1 MFNNAPR
8 YWPVMM
14 VAVLLTLT
22 ACGKKDEVLVVTPLT
37 DTSGPLRY
45 VPADTPYVLSALEPA
60 PDDFMD
66 KMEPKIDELLVTY
79 RTMLRAIMAQAADAA
94 ADGESDPELDARIA
108 AVVEELVTLLSLD
121 GLRGAGMSR
130 DSTAVFYGH
139 GLLPV
144 LRISLTDDALLDA
157 AIRRIETEAGQSL
170 PVGEIQGRQYR
181 YFDAEQ
187 VRVILAT
194 LDDQMIL
201 TVVPPSFD
209 EAQLDQL
216 LGLRLPARNIAETG
230 VLQEIADEYGFMTAF
245 VGFFSTERL
254 AATFIDEPAG
264 LNKGLL
270 AVIGHDVNELSD
282 ICKAEIRSLAAV
294 APRIVSGYDE
304 ISVEQV
310 KSSLVV
316 ELRQDIAAGMATI
329 PTAVPGL
336 GTPHGGLFS
345 IGLSM
350 NLTATREFLASR
362 LDALE
367 AEPFECDKLAGFEQM
382 VVGGR
387 QALSQPLPPVAYN
400 FRGFVAVINDIQ
412 GYDFAQQAPP
422 ESIEASFLLAMD
434 DAPALLA
441 FGQMMSPELAEMSIE
456 PDSQP
461 HQLELPAAQNGIDS
475 AWIALSES
483 ALALSVSPE
492 AENVLP
498 KLLQADSVSPPPF
511 LSIDVDAESY
521 YTMVAQAMEKR
532 DDDVNEEMQA
542 AIAEVLVAAAQ
553 FYDRFGVR
561 VDFTDRGIEVSSD
574 VTLAD

>member
-1 MFNNAPR
+1 MVNNVPR

-14 VAVLLTLT
+14 LAMLLTLS
-22 ACGKKDEVLVVTPLT
+22 ACGKKDEARVITPLT
-37 DTSGPLRY
+37 DTAGPLRY

-66 KMEPKIDELLVTY
+66 KMEPKIDELLAAY
-79 RTMLRAIMAQAADAA
+79 RTMLRAVMAQAADDAEF
-94 ADGESDPELDARIA
+94 GPEVDARIA
-108 AVVEELVTLLSLD
+108 AVAEELVTLLSVD
-121 GLRGAGMSR
+121 GLRGVGMTR
-130 DSTAVFYGH
+130 DSTAVLYGH

-144 LRISLTDDALLDA
+144 LRVSLTDDALLDA
-157 AIRRIETEAGQSL
+157 AIGRIETEAGQSL

-187 VRVILAT
+187 ARVILAT

-201 TVVPPSFD
+201 TVVPTSFD
-209 EAQLDQL
+209 EAQLVPL
-216 LGLRLPARNIAETG
+216 LGLTLPARNIAQTG
-230 VLQEIADEYGFMTAF
+230 VLQEIADDYGFMTAF

-254 AATFIDEPAG
+254 AATFTDEPMA
-264 LNKGLL
+264 LNKDLL
-270 AVIGHDVNELSD
+270 AVIGHDVNELTD
-282 ICKAEIRSLAAV
+282 VCKAEIRSLAAA
-294 APRIVSGYDE
+294 APRIVSGYDK

-316 ELRQDIAAGMATI
+316 ELRPDIAAGLATI
-329 PTAVPGL
+329 PAAVPGL
-336 GTPHGGLFS
+336 GKIHGGLFS
-345 IGLSM
+345 IGMSM
-350 NLTATREFLASR
+350 NLMATREFLAAR

-367 AEPFECDKLAGFEQM
+367 AEPFECDKLEGFEQL
-382 VVGGR
+382 VAGGR
-387 QALSQPLPPVAYN
+387 QALSQPMPPVAYN

-412 GYDFAQQAPP
+412 GFDFAQQAPP
-422 ESIEASFLLAMD
+422 ESIDASFLLAMD

-492 AENVLP
+492 AENILP

-511 LSIDVDAESY
+511 LTLDVDAESY
-521 YTMVAQAMEKR
+521 YTMVAQAMKAR
-532 DDDVNEEMQA
+532 DDGMKEEMRA
-542 AIAEVLVAAAQ
+542 AMAEVLVAAAQ
-553 FYDRFGVR
+553 FYDRFGIR
-561 VDFTDRGIEVSSD
+561 VDFTNRGIEVSSD

>member
-1 MFNNAPR
+1 MVNNTPR

-14 VAVLLTLT
+14 LAVLLTLS
-22 ACGKKDEVLVVTPLT
+22 ACGKKDEAPVITPLN

-45 VPADTPYVLSALEPA
+45 VPADSPYVLSALEPM

-66 KMEPKIDELLVTY
+66 KMEPRIDGLLATY
-79 RTMLRAIMAQAADAA
+79 QTVLRAAMAQAADSD
-94 ADGESDPELDARIA
+94 DGEPDPELDAQIA
-108 AVVEELVTLLSLD
+108 AVVDELVTLLSVD
-121 GLRGAGMSR
+121 GLRGAGMTR
-130 DSTAVFYGH
+130 DSTAVLYGH

-144 LRISLTDDALLDA
+144 LRVSLIDEALLDA
-157 AIRRIETEAGQSL
+157 AIARIETEAGQSL

-181 YFDAEQ
+181 YFDAEE
-187 VRVILAT
+187 VRVIVAT

-201 TVVPPSFD
+201 TITPASFD
-209 EAQLDQL
+209 EAQLTQL
-216 LGLRLPARNIAETG
+216 LGLTLPTRNIAQTG

-254 AATFIDEPAG
+254 VATFTDEPAG
-264 LNKGLL
+264 LNKDLL
-270 AVIGHDVNELSD
+270 AVIGHDVDELTD
-282 ICKAEIRSLAAV
+282 VCKAEFRSLAVV

-304 ISVEQV
+304 ISAEQM

-316 ELRQDIAAGMATI
+316 ELRQDVAADLATI
-329 PTAVPGL
+329 PAAVPGL
-336 GTPHGGLFS
+336 GMSLGGLFS
-345 IGLSM
+345 IGMSM
-350 NLTATREFLASR
+350 NLMAAREFLAAR

-367 AEPFECDKLAGFEQM
+367 AEPFECDKLAGFEQLAA
-382 VVGGR
+382 GGR

-422 ESIEASFLLAMD
+422 ESIDASFLLAMD

-461 HQLELPAAQNGIDS
+461 HRLELPPAQSGIDS

-492 AENVLP
+492 AEKDLP

-511 LSIDVDAESY
+511 LNIDVDAESY
-521 YTMVAQAMEKR
+521 YTMVAETMKNR
-532 DDDVNEEMQA
+532 DGDVNEEMRA
-542 AIAEVLVAAAQ
+542 AMAEVLVAAAE

-561 VDFTDRGIEVSSD
+561 VDFTDRGVEVSSD